1 MVIVKSSLI
10 LHTSVP
16 WISSPANQLYCS
28 LPGGR
33 ARASEN
39 MAVSHDYHMC
49 VCEPSSWIN
58 LYTGIEQWVGGVQSY
73 APSK

>member
-16 WISSPANQLYCS
+16 WISSPVNQLYCS
-28 LPGGR
+28 LSGGR
-33 ARASEN
+33 ASASEN
-39 MAVSHDYHMC
+39 MAGCHDCHMC

-58 LYTGIEQWVGGVQSY
+58 LYTGIGEGGGRCTELCT
-73 APSK
+73 